1 MGGYLDAPGKGIGTM
16 NPQNIADLL
25 KRENARFT
33 QSRPRSAELLER
45 ATASMPSG
53 VPMAWMRG
61 LTHHSPIYVE
71 GGQGAAF
78 TDVDGHTYVD
88 FNQGDMSSTAG
99 YGTTAVV
106 EAVTRRMAQG
116 GQFVL
121 PGEDAIWVSEEL
133 GRRFGLSHWQYTLSA
148 SSANTEAIRLARM
161 ATGREGVLM
170 FDGSYHGH
178 IGETLVDYAHETPK
192 SYALGLPRDHG
203 RNTTVVPFNNLE
215 AAEAVLATGTIA
227 CVMAEPALSNVGLV
241 VAQDGFFQG
250 LRDACDRHGA
260 LLMLDETHTHMF
272 AFGGLVRHWDLKP
285 HVVVVGKN
293 VAGGVP
299 IGAYGFGRELA
310 ELMDANLFDHAG
322 DEPGFASGGTLYG
335 SHLSMAAA
343 RATLEHVL
351 TQEGYAHT
359 ARLGARLAGG
369 IQEIIDR
376 AGLPWRAQ
384 HLESRAGWL
393 YSREVPVSGVDAVRL
408 MNVALSDSRR
418 IYMANRGIWE
428 AIVTAG
434 PAVSFPM
441 TDADIDL
448 YLEVS
453 EDWVKEL
460 L

>member
-1 MGGYLDAPGKGIGTM
+1 M
-16 NPQNIADLL
+16 NTQKITELL
-25 KRENARFT
+25 ARENARFS

-61 LTHHSPIYVE
+61 LTHNMPIYVD
-71 GGQGAAF
+71 GGKGAVFA
-78 TDVDGHTYVD
+78 DVDGNQYVD
-88 FNQGDMSSTAG
+88 FNQGDMSSTTG
-99 YGTTAVV
+99 YGTP
-106 EAVTRRMAQG
+106 EVTQAIADRMARG

-121 PGEDAIWVSEEL
+121 PGEDSIWVSEEL

-148 SSANTEAIRLARM
+148 SAANTEAIRLARL
-161 ATGREGVLM
+161 ATAREGVLM

-178 IGETLVDYAHETPK
+178 IGETLVDYSHETPQ

-203 RNTTVVPFNNLE
+203 RNTKVVPFNNLE
-215 AAEAVLATGTIA
+215 AAEAELAKGNTA

-250 LRDACDRHGA
+250 LREACDRHGA
-260 LLMLDETHTHMF
+260 LLIIDETHTHMF
-272 AFGGLVRHWDLKP
+272 AFGGLVRHWGLKP

-299 IGAYGFGRELA
+299 IGAYGFGEDLA
-310 ELMDANLFDHAG
+310 ELMNANLFDHAG

-343 RATLEHVL
+343 RAALEHVL
-351 TQEGYAHT
+351 TEEAYTHIG
-359 ARLGARLAGG
+359 RLGARLGGG
-369 IQEIIDR
+369 IQDIIDR

-393 YSREVPVSGVDAVRL
+393 YGTEVPVSGVDAVRL
-408 MNVALSDSRR
+408 MNVDLSDSRR

-441 TDADIDL
+441 VDADIDL
-448 YLEVS
+448 YLEVA
-453 EDWVKEL
+453 EGWIKEL

>member
-1 MGGYLDAPGKGIGTM
+1 M
-16 NPQNIADLL
+16 NPKKITELL
-25 KRENARFT
+25 TRENARFS

-61 LTHHSPIYVE
+61 LTHNAPIYVE
-71 GGQGAAF
+71 GGKGAVF
-78 TDVDGHTYVD
+78 TDVDGPQYVD
-88 FNQGDMSSTAG
+88 FNQGDMSSTTG
-99 YGTTAVV
+99 YGTS
-106 EAVTRRMAQG
+106 AVTDAVADRMARG
-116 GQFVL
+116 AQFVL
-121 PGEDAIWVSEEL
+121 PSEDGIWVSEEL

-148 SSANTEAIRLARM
+148 SSANTEAIRLARL

-178 IGETLVDYAHETPK
+178 IGETLVDYSHETPQ
-192 SYALGLPRDHG
+192 SYALGLPKDHG
-203 RNTTVVPFNNLE
+203 RNTRVVPFNNLE
-215 AAEAVLATGTIA
+215 AAEAELAKGNTA

-241 VAQDGFFQG
+241 VAQGGFLQG
-250 LRDACDRHGA
+250 LQEACDRHGA
-260 LLMLDETHTHMF
+260 LLIIDETHTHMF
-272 AFGGLVRHWDLKP
+272 AFGGLVRHWGLKP
-285 HVVVVGKN
+285 HIVVVGKN

-299 IGAYGFGRELA
+299 IGAYGFGEDLA
-310 ELMDANLFDHAG
+310 NLMNANLFDHAG

-335 SHLSMAAA
+335 SHLSLAAA
-343 RATLEHVL
+343 RATLDHVL
-351 TQEGYAHT
+351 TEEAYAHIG
-359 ARLGARLAGG
+359 RLGARLAGG
-369 IQEIIDR
+369 IQDIIDR

-393 YSREVPVSGVDAVRL
+393 YSTEVPVSGVDAVRL
-408 MNVALSDSRR
+408 MNVELSDSRR

-441 TDADIDL
+441 VDADIDL
-448 YLEVS
+448 YLEVA
-453 EDWVKEL
+453 EGWVQEL